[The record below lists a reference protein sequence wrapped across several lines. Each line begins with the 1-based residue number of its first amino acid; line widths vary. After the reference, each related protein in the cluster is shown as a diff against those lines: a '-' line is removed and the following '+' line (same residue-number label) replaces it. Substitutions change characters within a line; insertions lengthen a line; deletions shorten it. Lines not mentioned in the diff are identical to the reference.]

1 MSRENLEVAGLVTTE
16 GKLPMEHE
24 ANRAHAQKVVAARR
38 GEGEARW
45 WFGALVEIK
54 LTAENTDGRLALVEI
69 TEPPGAEAPL
79 HVHHREDEG
88 FWVLDGAVTFEAGD
102 STVEASTGD
111 FAFGP
116 RDVPHRY
123 AVGDAGCRM
132 LFILTPAGFEG
143 LIRELSEPAKSRSL
157 PPPLEEEPDVER
169 IQGLGQA
176 YGIEMLG

>member
-1 MSRENLEVAGLVTTE
+1 MSRENLEVAGLDTTE
-16 GKLPMEHE
+16 GKVPMEHE
-24 ANRAHAQKVVAARR
+24 ASRAHAQKVVAARR

-54 LTAENTDGRLALVEI
+54 LTAEDTDGQLALVEI

-111 FAFGP
+111 FVFGP

-176 YGIEMLG
+176 YGVEMLG